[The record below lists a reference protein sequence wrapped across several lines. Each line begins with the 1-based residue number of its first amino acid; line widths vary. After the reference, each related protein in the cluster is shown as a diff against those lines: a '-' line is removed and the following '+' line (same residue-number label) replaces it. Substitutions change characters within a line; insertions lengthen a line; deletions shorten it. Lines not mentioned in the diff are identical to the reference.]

1 MSKTFKD
8 MRTLSADKVKKLEK
22 RKQAKR
28 EVLNML
34 SKAYDTSSQ
43 VFEFFEENEYTL
55 THDDVKAL
63 V

>member
-8 MRTLSADKVKKLEK
+8 MRELSAAKAKKLAK
-22 RKQAKR
+22 TRKAKR
-28 EVLNML
+28 DVLNML

-43 VFEFFEENEYTL
+43 VFEFFEENEYSL
-55 THDDVKAL
+55 TRDDVKAL